1 MAKYKMCVL
10 NDYISKSKNELGKFD
25 FARIKAFLN
34 AKCNEF
40 CNKQEASYSSIKT
53 NDVIFCGLG
62 LIRLGETE
70 NAGKL
75 YDLLQKA
82 KINDNAWGIY
92 LSSQNPNIL
101 QTFYGTMLCN

>member
-75 YDLLQKA
+75 YDLLQKV

-101 QTFYGTMLCN
+101 